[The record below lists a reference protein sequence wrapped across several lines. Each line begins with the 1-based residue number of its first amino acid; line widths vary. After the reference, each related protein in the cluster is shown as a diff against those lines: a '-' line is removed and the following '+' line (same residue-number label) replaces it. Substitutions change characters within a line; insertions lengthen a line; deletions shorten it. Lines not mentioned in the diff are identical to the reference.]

1 MSETFRIAPYFSH
14 TLLGLFQGR
23 RQWSALLSPGNG
35 CLVVLR
41 QICQRRGKG
50 GGGPLKK
57 LILMWK
63 MGKVSDMSNEPS
75 HIIAALHWLVDQCRV
90 RLDQGG
96 SLAAEVGADVLQ
108 LSVTSAIIQLQSQRS
123 Q

>member
-1 MSETFRIAPYFSH
+1 MSGGVTAN
-14 TLLGLFQGR
+14 
-23 RQWSALLSPGNG
+23 LSKEGE
-35 CLVVLR
+35 
-41 QICQRRGKG
+41 G
-50 GGGPLKK
+50 GWGPLKK